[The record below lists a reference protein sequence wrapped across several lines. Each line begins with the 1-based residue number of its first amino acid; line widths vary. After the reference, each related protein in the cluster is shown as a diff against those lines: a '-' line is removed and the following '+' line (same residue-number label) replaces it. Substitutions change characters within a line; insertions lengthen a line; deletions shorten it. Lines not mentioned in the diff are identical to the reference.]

1 MIMSAHYDRFTLMN
15 NLTKEEKKMD
25 KVNEAIEAL
34 QNANK
39 VLTEMFGID
48 EENN

>member
-1 MIMSAHYDRFTLMN
+1 MTTANI
-15 NLTKEEKKMD
+15 D

-39 VLTEMFGID
+39 VLVEMFGED
-48 EENN
+48 KD

>member
-1 MIMSAHYDRFTLMN
+1 MEIN
-15 NLTKEEKKMD
+15 NID

-39 VLTEMFGID
+39 VVVEMFGED
-48 EENN
+48 KE

>member
-1 MIMSAHYDRFTLMN
+1 MTNA
-15 NLTKEEKKMD
+15 D
-25 KVNEAIEAL
+25 KINEAIEAL

-39 VLTEMFGID
+39 VLVEMFGIE

>member
-1 MIMSAHYDRFTLMN
+1 MELN
-15 NLTKEEKKMD
+15 NID

-39 VLTEMFGID
+39 VLVEMFGED
-48 EENN
+48 NN

>member
-1 MIMSAHYDRFTLMN
+1 MEIN
-15 NLTKEEKKMD
+15 NID

-39 VLTEMFGID
+39 VLVEMFGED
-48 EENN
+48 KD

>member
-1 MIMSAHYDRFTLMN
+1 MTNA
-15 NLTKEEKKMD
+15 D
-25 KVNEAIEAL
+25 KINEAIEAL

-39 VLTEMFGID
+39 VLVEMFGID

>member
-1 MIMSAHYDRFTLMN
+1 MELN
-15 NLTKEEKKMD
+15 NID

-39 VLTEMFGID
+39 ALVEMFGED
-48 EENN
+48 KE

>member
-1 MIMSAHYDRFTLMN
+1 
-15 NLTKEEKKMD
+15 MD
-25 KVNEAIEAL
+25 KINEAIEAL

-39 VLTEMFGID
+39 ALVEMFGID

>member
-1 MIMSAHYDRFTLMN
+1 MELN
-15 NLTKEEKKMD
+15 NID

-39 VLTEMFGID
+39 ALVEMFGED
-48 EENN
+48 KD

>member
-1 MIMSAHYDRFTLMN
+1 MTNA
-15 NLTKEEKKMD
+15 D
-25 KVNEAIEAL
+25 KINEAIEAL

-39 VLTEMFGID
+39 ALVEMFGLD

>member
-1 MIMSAHYDRFTLMN
+1 MEIN
-15 NLTKEEKKMD
+15 NID

-39 VLTEMFGID
+39 VLVEMFG
-48 EENN
+48 EENE

>member
-1 MIMSAHYDRFTLMN
+1 MTNA
-15 NLTKEEKKMD
+15 D
-25 KVNEAIEAL
+25 KINEAIEAL

-39 VLTEMFGID
+39 ALVEMFGID